1 MQHKVMLPQELNE
14 KIEEFKKLDITD
26 TQSICNK
33 IIEFKEIDLLA
44 PVRDKVSNKIL
55 KFSVQNSF
63 TNYRAQSI
71 FDKEPETIEWIREFK
86 DKSIFY
92 DIGANVGVYTIFC
105 ALIKNIDCFAF
116 EPNALNFESLVK
128 NINLNKLTDKVF
140 AYPIGLSDIT
150 EFTTLYINNLTT
162 GSSGHCVGKPYDHNL
177 QLSKFDIK
185 QQVLSIKIDDLIEKW
200 NFPIPNYLKIDVDN
214 IENKVVKGA
223 SKLIKNKKLKSVLIE
238 INPQRKID
246 LEILNFFSA
255 NGFKFNKDQVRRAT
269 RNEGWNKGYANHI
282 FYREKE

>member
-1 MQHKVMLPQELNE
+1 MLPQEINK
-14 KIEEFKKLDITD
+14 KIEEFKKIDVTDI
-26 TQSICNK
+26 QSIYKK
-33 IIEFKEIDLLA
+33 ILEFKEIDLLA
-44 PVRDKVSNKIL
+44 PVRDDVSNKIL
-55 KFSVQNSF
+55 KFNVQNSF

-71 FDKEPETIEWIREFK
+71 FDKEPETIEWIRGFK

-105 ALIKNIDCFAF
+105 ALIKDINCFAF
-116 EPNALNFESLVK
+116 EPNALNFEPLVK
-128 NINLNKLTDKVF
+128 NINVNKLTDKVF
-140 AYPIGLSDIT
+140 AYPIGLSDVT
-150 EFTTLYINNLTT
+150 EFTTLYMNDLTA
-162 GSSGHCVGKPYDHNL
+162 GSSGHSVGKPYDHNL
-177 QLSKFDIK
+177 QISEFNKK
-185 QQVLSIKIDDLIEKW
+185 QQVLSIKVDDLIEKW

-223 SKLIKNKKLKSVLIE
+223 SKLIQNKKLKSVLIE

-255 NGFKFNKDQVRRAT
+255 HGFKFNKDQVKKAT

-282 FYREKE
+282 FYR